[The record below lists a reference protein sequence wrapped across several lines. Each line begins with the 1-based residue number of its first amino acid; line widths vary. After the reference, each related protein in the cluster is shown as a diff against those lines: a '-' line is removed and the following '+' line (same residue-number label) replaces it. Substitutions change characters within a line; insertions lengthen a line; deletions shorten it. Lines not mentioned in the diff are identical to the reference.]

1 MENTPICGG
10 KRGFYVP
17 LKFIHS
23 GNVSLSGYLCFT
35 KERPLK
41 EKNGDVKEGG
51 GSESLSNGV
60 TQIIRGGKGKKGGQ
74 VKCGLGQWFA
84 IHAVS
89 LQPKNQR
96 AEAEGL

>member
-1 MENTPICGG
+1 MLYQGAA
-10 KRGFYVP
+10 
-17 LKFIHS
+17 L
-23 GNVSLSGYLCFT
+23 
-35 KERPLK
+35 ER
-41 EKNGDVKEGG
+41 KNGDVKEGG

-60 TQIIRGGKGKKGGQ
+60 TQIIRGGKGKKEGQ